1 MITEP
6 MLKLACLALLPLIGG
21 CASIPSI
28 HEQPGD
34 SQFGEANRQ
43 TMMAQV
49 VDPDPVYDAPMT
61 GSGDQAQR
69 AVERYRTDA
78 VKQPDSIRTTDA
90 GAESGPE

>member
-1 MITEP
+1 MR
-6 MLKLACLALLPLIGG
+6 KLACLALLPLIGS

-49 VDPDPVYDAPMT
+49 IDPDPVYDAPMT
-61 GSGDQAQR
+61 SSGDTAQK
-69 AVERYRTDA
+69 AIERYRTDA
-78 VKQPDSIRTTDA
+78 VKQPDSIRTTNA